1 MTEATA
7 MTDSQPP
14 AGGAPQRLHDGRWA
28 VEVAIANENGLHA
41 RPALL
46 VAQLAGKFACEVNV
60 HKGNQQADGKSVLQL
75 MTLAAELG
83 TPLRLEARGA
93 DAPQALA
100 ELARLFA
107 AGFHEG
113 DAAAR

>member
-1 MTEATA
+1 MAEF
-7 MTDSQPP
+7 P
-14 AGGAPQRLHDGRWA
+14 AANYGGGCGEPHQLAAGHWL
-28 VEVAIANENGLHA
+28 VEVRILNESGLHA

-46 VAQLAGKFACEVNV
+46 VAQLSGKFACDVNV

-83 TPLRLEARGA
+83 TPLQLEARGA
-93 DAPQALA
+93 DAPHALA
-100 ELARLFA
+100 ELVRLFA

-113 DAAAR
+113 AAAAR

>member
-1 MTEATA
+1 MAEI
-7 MTDSQPP
+7 PP
-14 AGGAPQRLHDGRWA
+14 MIPTGGCGEPHEMAAGHWL
-28 VEVAIANENGLHA
+28 VEVVVPNPDGLHA

-46 VAQLAGKFACEVNV
+46 IAQRAGQFACDVNV

-83 TPLRLEARGA
+83 TPLQLEARGA
-93 DAPQALA
+93 DAPHALA
-100 ELARLFA
+100 ELVRLFA

-113 DAAAR
+113 AAAAR